1 VKATLRFRFVV
12 LAMVFLASP
21 GVQAQNV
28 VIDWNNI
35 AATTIITNA
44 KEASTASGVWFAYV
58 QLAVYDAV
66 NAIDHRHRPFLFTT
80 DAPDGASK
88 DAAAVAAA
96 HRVLANY
103 FPAQQ
108 MNLDP
113 QFASSLAT
121 ISDTAANISAGIAVG
136 EQAAQ
141 ALIAARLHDG
151 LLANVPYKPPVGP
164 GFYQRTPPAFAPPI
178 APWLGQMVPF
188 TMTSATQFFP
198 DEGPDALNSEVW
210 IDDYNQ
216 VKTLGALN
224 STLRTPQQT
233 EIGLFWTE
241 HTGQQY
247 GRAFR
252 NLATLKSLDTSD
264 TARLMAMLW
273 TGYADSVIGCWNAKF
288 SFSFWRPV
296 TAIRAGGG
304 NPQLVGDPAWTPL
317 AATPAHPEYPA
328 AHGCVTGAVSAI
340 LAGYFGTQKV
350 QFSVDSL
357 VTHTTHTYDC
367 TNDLMEEVEA
377 ARIYAG
383 FHYHHSVVEGRELG
397 RRVAHQL
404 MKEFFRRSNEDR
416 EENVEGGS
424 DTNTEQRN

>member
-1 VKATLRFRFVV
+1 MKAILRCLVAA
-12 LAMVFLASP
+12 LAMILFAST
-21 GVQAQNV
+21 GLQAQNV
-28 VIDWNNI
+28 VIDWNRI
-35 AATTIITNA
+35 ASTTIVTNVKQSSA
-44 KEASTASGVWFAYV
+44 VSGVWFAYV
-58 QLAVYDAV
+58 HLAVYDAV
-66 NAIDHRHRPFLFTT
+66 NAIDHRYQPYLFTT

-108 MNLDP
+108 ASLDA
-113 QFASSLAT
+113 QFASSLAA
-121 ISDTAANISAGIAVG
+121 ISDTPANISAGVAVG

-141 ALIAARLHDG
+141 ALIAARSHDG
-151 LLANVPYKPPVGP
+151 LLANVPYVPPVGP

-178 APWLGQMVPF
+178 APWLGHMVPF
-188 TMTSATQFFP
+188 TMTSATEFFP

-224 STLRTPQQT
+224 STVRTPQQT

-247 GRAFR
+247 SRAFR
-252 NLATLKSLDTSD
+252 NLATLRSLDTSA

-273 TGYADSVIGCWNAKF
+273 AGYADSVIGCWNAKY

-304 NPQLVGDPAWTPL
+304 NPHLIGDPSWAPL
-317 AATPAHPEYPA
+317 GATPAHPEYPA
-328 AHGCVTGAVSAI
+328 AHGCVTGAVSTI
-340 LAGYFGTQKV
+340 LAGYFGTQKM

-357 VTHTTHTYDC
+357 VTHTTHTYDS
-367 TNDLMEEVEA
+367 TNDLMQEVEA

-397 RRVAHQL
+397 RKVGRQL
-404 MKEFFRRSNEDR
+404 VKEFFRPSNEGP
-416 EENVEGGS
+416 E
-424 DTNTEQRN
+424 

>member
-1 VKATLRFRFVV
+1 MKAILRCLVAA
-12 LAMVFLASP
+12 LAIILFAST
-21 GVQAQNV
+21 GLQAQNV
-28 VIDWNNI
+28 VIDWNKI
-35 AATTIITNA
+35 ASTTIVTNVKQSSA
-44 KEASTASGVWFAYV
+44 VSGVWFAYV
-58 QLAVYDAV
+58 HLAVYDAV
-66 NAIDHRHRPFLFTT
+66 NAIDHRYQPYLFTT

-108 MNLDP
+108 ASLDA
-113 QFASSLAT
+113 QFTSSLAAL
-121 ISDTAANISAGIAVG
+121 SDTPANISAGVAVG

-141 ALIAARLHDG
+141 ALISARSHDG
-151 LLANVPYKPPVGP
+151 LLANVPYVPPVGP

-178 APWLGQMVPF
+178 APWLGHMVPF
-188 TMTSATQFFP
+188 TMTSATEFFP

-224 STLRTPQQT
+224 STVRTPQQT

-247 GRAFR
+247 SRAFR
-252 NLATLKSLDTSD
+252 NLATLRSLDTSA

-273 TGYADSVIGCWNAKF
+273 AGYADSVIGCWNAKY

-304 NPQLVGDPAWTPL
+304 NPQLTGDPTWTPL
-317 AATPAHPEYPA
+317 GATPAHPEYPA
-328 AHGCVTGAVSAI
+328 AHGCVTGAVSSI
-340 LAGYFGTQKV
+340 LAGYFGTQKM

-357 VTHTTHTYDC
+357 VTHTTHTYDS
-367 TNDLMEEVEA
+367 TNDLMQEVEA

-397 RRVAHQL
+397 RKVGRQL
-404 MKEFFRRSNEDR
+404 VKEFFRPSNEGP
-416 EENVEGGS
+416 E
-424 DTNTEQRN
+424 

>member
-1 VKATLRFRFVV
+1 MKAILRCLVAA
-12 LAMVFLASP
+12 LAMILFAST
-21 GVQAQNV
+21 GLQAQNV
-28 VIDWNNI
+28 VIDWNRI
-35 AATTIITNA
+35 ASTTIVTNVKQSSA
-44 KEASTASGVWFAYV
+44 VSGVWFAYV
-58 QLAVYDAV
+58 HLAVYDAV
-66 NAIDHRHRPFLFTT
+66 NAIDHRYQPYLFTT

-108 MNLDP
+108 ASLDA
-113 QFASSLAT
+113 QFASSLAA
-121 ISDTAANISAGIAVG
+121 ISDTPANISAGVAVG

-141 ALIAARLHDG
+141 ALISARFHDG
-151 LLANVPYKPPVGP
+151 LLANVPYVPPVGP

-178 APWLGQMVPF
+178 APWLGHMVPF
-188 TMTSATQFFP
+188 TMTSATEFFP

-224 STLRTPQQT
+224 STVRTPQQT

-247 GRAFR
+247 SRAFR
-252 NLATLKSLDTSD
+252 NLATLRSLDTSA

-273 TGYADSVIGCWNAKF
+273 AGYADSVIGCWNAKY

-304 NPQLVGDPAWTPL
+304 NPQLTGDPTWTPL
-317 AATPAHPEYPA
+317 GATPAHPEYPA
-328 AHGCVTGAVSAI
+328 AHGCVTGAVSTI
-340 LAGYFGTQKV
+340 LAGYFGTQKM

-357 VTHTTHTYDC
+357 VTHTTHTYDS
-367 TNDLMEEVEA
+367 TNDLMQEVEA

-397 RRVAHQL
+397 RKVGRQL
-404 MKEFFRRSNEDR
+404 VKEFFRPSNEGP
-416 EENVEGGS
+416 E
-424 DTNTEQRN
+424 